1 MQKIVTFPVADLS
14 LDPKSAADALNRAC
28 NKRTHHYRVQGVCQ
42 IDELV
47 YFVLRPRPTNSP
59 AETYV
64 LVPAD
69 HGATGDFADVLLERW
84 SAGFNALGTVRLDAG
99 VHLILFAREP

>member
-14 LDPKSAADALNRAC
+14 YDPGAAADALDRAC
-28 NKRTHHYRVQGVCQ
+28 NTRAHRYRVGGVCQ

-47 YFVLRPRPTNSP
+47 YFVLRPRPTAAP

-64 LVPAD
+64 LTPVEDLGVDGFPDA
-69 HGATGDFADVLLERW
+69 LLQRW
-84 SAGFNALGTVRLDAG
+84 SAGFNPLGTVRLDAG
-99 VHLILFAREP
+99 VYLILFAREP